1 MCVSNTF
8 HYTFSALYTVYKYT
22 VYCICTYLIYL
33 PQVNLCTGVPVDG
46 SPETCTA
53 GAGTLS
59 VEFTLLSRLVGDPTY
74 ENLARRAVRA
84 LWDKRHP
91 ATGLVGEL
99 RREKEGEGKRG
110 RSKGLL
116 CQRCQ

>member
-1 MCVSNTF
+1 M
-8 HYTFSALYTVYKYT
+8 
-22 VYCICTYLIYL
+22 
-33 PQVNLCTGVPVDG
+33 DG

-91 ATGLVGEL
+91 ATGLVGEF
-99 RREKEGEGKRG
+99 
-110 RSKGLL
+110 
-116 CQRCQ
+116 C